1 MNDKIEIATV
11 SSRGQIC
18 IPNDIRE
25 EMGIKEGSKVLFAL
39 TGDSLIMK
47 RVNMETFAEIT
58 KPLKETMK
66 KSDFTES
73 DVPNLVHRFRTEKK
87 SKK

>member
-1 MNDKIEIATV
+1 MEDIIEIATV

-25 EMGIKEGSKVLFAL
+25 KMGLKEGSKVLFAL

-47 RVNMETFAEIT
+47 PVTMQTFAEIT
-58 KPLKETMK
+58 KPLKEAK
-66 KSDFTES
+66 KNINEE
-73 DVPNLVHRFRTEKK
+73 DVVDLIHKFRKEKRNK
-87 SKK
+87 R